1 MLSGHHNSS
10 GESTSQDFNL
20 TRRPLRTPHRLHGK
34 EAQELEV
41 SASLTSTITDLLTEK
56 LAEHKAE
63 FLAEVRDIYTKYES
77 KLENIETSVD
87 DHELRIMG
95 FEQFADSTSTDL
107 MAMQATLTAVVAEN
121 AKLRAKVSD
130 LEGLYANGIFL
141 TTALRYAGSR
151 HSENKSPPE
160 LDRAHRTL
168 AAKPGPSGK
177 PRPVVICFHDFKT
190 RELVVRGARKLRG
203 KLNYNDAPFLIFEEY
218 SPEVLEQRTPYRD
231 IMKKLYEM
239 GLKPALR
246 YPARLFVVLDDGT
259 KKLLPSLK
267 EATDFADSWARQ
279 HSTSPTEQD

>member
-1 MLSGHHNSS
+1 M
-10 GESTSQDFNL
+10 
-20 TRRPLRTPHRLHGK
+20 PPKKGK

-41 SASLTSTITDLLTEK
+41 STSLTSTITDLLTEK

-87 DHELRIMG
+87 DHELRITG
-95 FEQFADSTSTDL
+95 LEQFADSTSTDL
-107 MAMQATLTAVVAEN
+107 MAMQATLTTVVAEN

-130 LEGLYANGIFL
+130 LEGRSRRNNIRIIGLPENIEGS
-141 TTALRYAGSR
+141 TPTAFFSQLLFDTLGLDIL
-151 HSENKSPPE
+151 KSPPE

-190 RELVVRGARKLRG
+190 RELVVQSARKLRG
-203 KLNYNDAPFLIFEEY
+203 KLKYNDAPFLIFEDY

-231 IMKKLYEM
+231 IMKKLYGM

-246 YPARLFVVLDDGT
+246 YPARLFVVLDGGS
-259 KKLLPSLK
+259 KKFLPSLK